1 MPNSVQAH
9 LIDVAQNLAGSEQR
23 VKTDNLRDQA

>member
-1 MPNSVQAH
+1 MSNSVQAH
-9 LIDVAQNLAGSEQR
+9 LIPAQNLAGSEQR